1 MSKKEI
7 LVFQFLNSNIV
18 YSCEVWFKNIKLSLL
33 VSRTITIEFKQK
45 EFDPEVSITKYF
57 HAKSKLLHP
66 HPSSPALLK
75 ILVGHLLSNLGSQEK
90 KMENNNICF

>member
-1 MSKKEI
+1 MKCGSKI
-7 LVFQFLNSNIV
+7 F
-18 YSCEVWFKNIKLSLL
+18 KLSLL
-33 VSRTITIEFKQK
+33 VSRTLTIEFKQK

-57 HAKSKLLHP
+57 HVKSKLYP

-90 KMENNNICF
+90 KMENNNICFWGNIAVV